1 MWLNSR
7 SRSNGHARTRLGRS
21 LTGCDGTRSIL
32 ITILPLLTHSGV
44 GEVTGLLLPDAAG
57 FRRADTC
64 YEIHR
69 NRSTSRKPSANVPP
83 PHCDGPPAIM
93 DSMKLFWCAALAAT
107 ALSAQ
112 TFSGAAALD
121 RVIDQAIEQGR
132 MPGAVLL
139 VGHEGKVVYR
149 KAYGKRALVPL
160 PEAMTL
166 DTVFDCA
173 SLTKVVATTSSLMK
187 LFEEGRFRL
196 GDKVTDYIP
205 EFQGG
210 KSEITLRQLFTHFS
224 GLQPDVPLSTPWGG
238 YDTGIKLACTFK
250 VGGPPATRYVYS
262 DINFILLGELVHRLS
277 GKMLNEYARENIF
290 LPIGMRES
298 MFQPP
303 ASLVPRIAP
312 TERRPVKTGQPL
324 RGSVH
329 DPTARNMGG
338 VAGHAGLFSTADDLS
353 RFAQMMLNGGELE
366 GVRLFSPLTVA
377 KFIEPQTPPDQP
389 ILRGLGWDVDSPH
402 SGNRGE
408 LFPIGSFGHTGFTGT
423 SLWIDPLTKTY
434 VILLANS
441 VHPDLRPA
449 LTPVRAKVATIVAA
463 NVGLRGQRVTLS
475 EYNQTGYNQTG
486 YNESLTGPGARR
498 QVGRNGATLTGL
510 DVLAAMKFQ
519 PFAGKRIGLITNQSG
534 LDRQGRR
541 NIDVMREAG
550 VNLAAIFSPEHG
562 FLGKEDRP
570 GIQDTTDPA
579 TGIKVFSL
587 YGATNRPTPEMLN
600 GIDVLVFDIQD
611 VGVRFYTFETT
622 MAYALEA
629 AAKAGIPYY
638 VLDRPNPITG
648 TRVEGPVLDAANR
661 SFVGYM
667 TGEPVRHG
675 MTMGELAKMFNAE
688 NKIGADLT
696 VVPMQDWQRGDWF
709 DATNL
714 AWINPSPNMRSLNAA
729 MLYPG
734 LCLME
739 YARNFS
745 VGRGTDAPFEQ
756 IGADFIG
763 GRELAT
769 YLNQRQIP
777 GVRVYATS
785 FTPTESVFKGAKV
798 EGVRFVV
805 TNRELLDGT
814 RLGLELAVGIQ
825 KLYPGKV
832 DFSGGKRLVGSDDA
846 IHRIQAAEDPRT
858 IQESFQDAVGAFA
871 EMRAR
876 YLLY

>member
-1 MWLNSR
+1 
-7 SRSNGHARTRLGRS
+7 
-21 LTGCDGTRSIL
+21 
-32 ITILPLLTHSGV
+32 
-44 GEVTGLLLPDAAG
+44 
-57 FRRADTC
+57 
-64 YEIHR
+64 
-69 NRSTSRKPSANVPP
+69 
-83 PHCDGPPAIM
+83 
-93 DSMKLFWCAALAAT
+93 
-107 ALSAQ
+107 
-112 TFSGAAALD
+112 
-121 RVIDQAIEQGR
+121 
-132 MPGAVLL
+132 
-139 VGHEGKVVYR
+139 
-149 KAYGKRALVPL
+149 
-160 PEAMTL
+160 
-166 DTVFDCA
+166 
-173 SLTKVVATTSSLMK
+173 MK

-196 GDKVTDYIP
+196 NDKITDYIP

-224 GLQPDVPLSTPWGG
+224 GLQPDVPLTTPWTG
-238 YDTGIKLACTFK
+238 YATGIQLACTFK

-262 DINFILLGELVHRLS
+262 DINFILLGELVHRLG

-312 TERRPVKTGQPL
+312 TERWPVKTGPPL
-324 RGSVH
+324 RGVVH

-353 RFAQMMLNGGELE
+353 RFAQMMLNGGELD
-366 GVRLFSPLTVA
+366 GVRLFGPLTVA

-463 NVGLRGQRVTLS
+463 NVGLRGQRVTL
-475 EYNQTGYNQTG
+475 TG
-486 YNESLTGPGARR
+486 YNENLTGPGARR

-510 DVLAAMKFQ
+510 DVLAGLKFQ
-519 PFAGKRIGLITNQSG
+519 PFAGKRIGLITNHSG

-550 VNLAAIFSPEHG
+550 VQIAAIFSPEHG

-587 YGATNRPTPEMLN
+587 YGATNRPTAEMLN

-648 TRVEGPVLDAANR
+648 TRMEGPMMDPANR
-661 SFVGYM
+661 SFVGYLG
-667 TGEPVRHG
+667 GEPVRHG

-688 NKIGADLT
+688 NQIGANLT

-709 DATNL
+709 DSTNL

-739 YARNFS
+739 YAKSFS

-785 FTPTESVFKGAKV
+785 FTPTESVLKGVKV

-805 TNRELLDGT
+805 TNRELLDAT

-832 DFSGGKRLVGSDDA
+832 DFSGGKRLIGSDDA
-846 IHRIQAAEDPRT
+846 IRRIQAAEDPRT

-871 EMRAR
+871 ELRAR

>member
-1 MWLNSR
+1 
-7 SRSNGHARTRLGRS
+7 
-21 LTGCDGTRSIL
+21 
-32 ITILPLLTHSGV
+32 
-44 GEVTGLLLPDAAG
+44 
-57 FRRADTC
+57 
-64 YEIHR
+64 
-69 NRSTSRKPSANVPP
+69 
-83 PHCDGPPAIM
+83 
-93 DSMKLFWCAALAAT
+93 MKLFWWAVLGAT
-107 ALSAQ
+107 TLSAQ
-112 TFSGAAALD
+112 TFPGAAELD

-149 KAYGKRALVPL
+149 KAYGKRALVPE
-160 PEAMTL
+160 PEAMTV
-166 DTVFDCA
+166 DTIFDCA

-187 LFEEGRFRL
+187 LFQEGRFRL
-196 GDKVTDYIP
+196 NDKITDYIP

-224 GLQPDVPLSTPWGG
+224 GLQPDVPLTTQWTG

-250 VGGPPATRYVYS
+250 VGGPPAARYVYS
-262 DINFILLGELVHRLS
+262 DINFMLLGELVHRLS
-277 GKMLNEYARENIF
+277 GKMLNDYARENIF
-290 LPIGMRES
+290 LPIGMKES

-312 TERRPVKTGQPL
+312 TERWPVKTGTPL
-324 RGSVH
+324 RGVVH

-338 VAGHAGLFSTADDLS
+338 VAGHAGLFSTASDLS
-353 RFAQMMLNGGELE
+353 RFAQMMLNGGELD

-408 LFPIGSFGHTGFTGT
+408 LFPIGSYGHTGFTGT
-423 SLWIDPLTKTY
+423 SIWIDPLTKTY

-463 NVGLRGQRVTLS
+463 NVGLRAQRVTLS
-475 EYNQTGYNQTG
+475 G
-486 YNESLTGPGARR
+486 YNETLAGPGARR

-510 DVLAAMKFQ
+510 DVLEGAKFQ
-519 PFAGKRIGLITNQSG
+519 MFAGKRVGLITNQSG
-534 LDRQGRR
+534 VDRQGRR
-541 NIDVMREAG
+541 NIDAMREAG
-550 VNLAAIFSPEHG
+550 VNIAAIFSPEHG
-562 FLGKEDRP
+562 FLGKEDRS

-587 YGATNRPTPEMLN
+587 YGATMRPTPDMLSA
-600 GIDVLVFDIQD
+600 IDVLVFDIQD
-611 VGVRFYTFETT
+611 AGVRFYTYETT

-629 AAKAGIPYY
+629 AAKAGLPIY

-648 TRVEGPVLDAANR
+648 TRMEGPMMDPANK

-667 TGEPVRHG
+667 AGEPVRHG

-688 NKIGADLT
+688 NQIGASLT

-714 AWINPSPNMRSLNAA
+714 VWVDPSPNLRSLNAA

-734 LCLME
+734 VALLE
-739 YARNFS
+739 YSKNIS

-763 GRELAT
+763 GRELAAF
-769 YLNQRQIP
+769 LNQRQIP

-785 FTPTESVFKGAKV
+785 FAPTQSVFKGVKV
-798 EGVRFVV
+798 EGVRFVI
-805 TNRELLDGT
+805 TNRELLDAT

-846 IHRIQAAEDPRT
+846 IRRIQSAEDPRT

>member
-1 MWLNSR
+1 MR
-7 SRSNGHARTRLGRS
+7 
-21 LTGCDGTRSIL
+21 
-32 ITILPLLTHSGV
+32 V
-44 GEVTGLLLPDAAG
+44 
-57 FRRADTC
+57 
-64 YEIHR
+64 
-69 NRSTSRKPSANVPP
+69 
-83 PHCDGPPAIM
+83 
-93 DSMKLFWCAALAAT
+93 FWCVALAAGV
-107 ALSAQ
+107 LSAQ
-112 TFSGAAALD
+112 TFSGAAAVD
-121 RVIDQAIEQGR
+121 QVINQAIEQGR

-139 VGHEGKVVYR
+139 VGHDGKVIYR
-149 KAYGKRALVPL
+149 KAYGKRALVPQ

-187 LFEEGRFRL
+187 LFEAGRFRL
-196 GDKVTDYIP
+196 NDKITDYIP

-210 KSEITLRQLFTHFS
+210 KSDITLRQLFTHFS
-224 GLQPDVPLSTPWGG
+224 GLQPDVPLTTPWSG

-250 VGGPPATRYVYS
+250 PGGPPATRYVYS

-277 GKMLNEYARENIF
+277 GTMLSDYARENIF
-290 LPIGMRES
+290 LPIGMKES
-298 MFQPP
+298 LFQPP

-312 TERRPVKTGQPL
+312 TERLPVKTGPPL
-324 RGSVH
+324 RGVVH

-353 RFAQMMLNGGELE
+353 RFAQMMLNGGELD

-408 LFPIGSFGHTGFTGT
+408 LFPIGSYGHTGFTGT

-463 NVGLRGQRVTLS
+463 NVGLRAQRVTL
-475 EYNQTGYNQTG
+475 TG
-486 YNESLTGPGARR
+486 YNETLTGPGARR

-510 DVLAAMKFQ
+510 DVLAAIKFA

-541 NIDVMREAG
+541 NIDVMRAAG
-550 VNLAAIFSPEHG
+550 VNIAAIFSPEHG
-562 FLGKEDRP
+562 FLGREDRP
-570 GIQDTTDPA
+570 GIQDTTDFA
-579 TGIKVFSL
+579 TDIKVLSL
-587 YGATNRPTPEMLN
+587 YGATNRPTAEMLK

-629 AAKAGIPYY
+629 AAKAGISYY

-648 TRVEGPVLDAANR
+648 TRIEGPLMDAPNK

-667 TGEPVRHG
+667 SGEPVRHG
-675 MTMGELAKMFNAE
+675 MTMGELAKMFNEE
-688 NKIGADLT
+688 NRIGANLT
-696 VVPMQDWQRGDWF
+696 VIPMQDWQRGDWF

-714 AWINPSPNMRSLNAA
+714 VWVNPSPNMRSLNAA
-729 MLYPG
+729 VLYPG

-739 YARNFS
+739 YAKNFS

-769 YLNQRQIP
+769 YLNQREIP

-785 FTPTESVFKGAKV
+785 FTPTESVFKGV
-798 EGVRFVV
+798 RIEGVRFVI
-805 TNRELLDGT
+805 TNRELLDAT

-832 DFSGGKRLVGSDDA
+832 DFGGGRRLIGSDDV
-846 IHRIQAAEDPRT
+846 IRRIQAAEDPRT